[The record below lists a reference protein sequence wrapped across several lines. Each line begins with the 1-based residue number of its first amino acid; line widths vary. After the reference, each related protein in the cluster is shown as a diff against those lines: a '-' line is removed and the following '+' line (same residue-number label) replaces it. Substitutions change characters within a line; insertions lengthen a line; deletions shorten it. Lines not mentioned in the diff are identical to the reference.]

1 MSPARLAWSNLRHQR
16 ARTLIALVG
25 VCAVVLLVFMQ
36 LGFLDSVTRTATL
49 VYDHLDFDLLVV
61 SSEFVNLG
69 APASFPRARLAQ
81 AGAAPDVRS
90 ARPLTAIV
98 GLWRRPAPP
107 GGRASEW
114 PIMALGVEPA
124 ELPAVLRDPVG
135 RVVRSPE
142 ELAAH
147 AALLGRTDLVLIDRS
162 SRREYGSPE
171 TWRPGAVYELNGREV
186 VIGGDIK
193 VGIGFGYNG
202 LLLTSEETLAR
213 VAGWPRDQVTFG
225 LIKLAPGADRRAARD
240 ALTQSL
246 PGDVMVLTREE
257 INARENDYWVSR
269 TAVGQFFV
277 VGVGV
282 ALVVGGI
289 FVYQMMATDITRRLP
304 EYATLRA
311 LGYWKGF
318 LPRVVFAQGTLLALI
333 GYVPGLLMALVGY
346 EMARYGAGIPIGM
359 TGWRLVLVLGLTVGM
374 CLLSS
379 LVAVRIVQRANPADL
394 F

>member
-1 MSPARLAWSNLRHQR
+1 MSPVRLAWSNLLNQR

-25 VCAVVLLVFMQ
+25 VSAVVLLVFMQ

-49 VYDHLDFDLLVV
+49 LYDHLDFDLLVV
-61 SSEFVNLG
+61 SSEFINLG

-90 ARPLTAIV
+90 ARPLTATV
-98 GLWRRPAPP
+98 GLWRRPAPS
-107 GGRASEW
+107 GAASSEW
-114 PIMALGVEPA
+114 PIMALAVEPA

-135 RVVRSPE
+135 SVVRSPE

-162 SRREYGSPE
+162 SRKEYGSPE

-186 VIGGDIK
+186 VIGGDVS
-193 VGIGFGYNG
+193 VGTGFGYNG

-213 VAGWPRDQVTFG
+213 AGWPRDQVTFG
-225 LIKLAPGADRRAARD
+225 LIKLAPGADPRAARD
-240 ALTQSL
+240 ALARSL
-246 PGDVMVLTREE
+246 PSDVRALTREE
-257 INARENDYWVSR
+257 INALENDYWVSR
-269 TAVGQFFV
+269 TAVGRFFV
-277 VGVGV
+277 FGVGV

-311 LGYWKGF
+311 LGYRKGF
-318 LPRVVFAQGTLLALI
+318 LTRAVYAQGALLALI
-333 GYVPGLLMALVGY
+333 GYVPGLLMSLVGY
-346 EMARYGAGIPIGM
+346 EMAAYEARIPIGM
-359 TGWRLVLVLGLTVGM
+359 TGWRLVLVLGMTVGM

-379 LVAVRIVQRANPADL
+379 LVAVRIVQRADPADL